1 MYEKWHT
8 TGADTT
14 GVDTVVPFAGP
25 TAGATK
31 ALMMGQSM
39 SSLMRG
45 AYDVYAYKKAYGR
58 SPKYVTPWGPRSMA
72 RKGGRSMAPSNIER
86 YYR

>member
-1 MYEKWHT
+1 MAGFAGT
-8 TGADTT
+8 TGA
-14 GVDTVVPFAGP
+14 G
-25 TAGATK
+25 TK

-39 SSLMRG
+39 NSLLRG

-58 SPKYVTPWGPRSMA
+58 TPKYVTPWGPRSMA
-72 RKGGRSMAPSNIER
+72 RIGGHSIAPRDVTR

>member
-8 TGADTT
+8 TEGADTT
-14 GVDTVVPFAGP
+14 DADTAGFAG
-25 TAGATK
+25 TTGAGTK

-58 SPKYVTPWGPRSMA
+58 TPKYVTPWGPRSMA
-72 RKGGRSMAPSNIER
+72 RKGGRSIAPSNIEK

>member
-1 MYEKWHT
+1 MYLWLIMDVDITE
-8 TGADTT
+8 
-14 GVDTVVPFAGP
+14 GVDMAGFAGAGAIGKAFVPFS
-25 TAGATK
+25 TAT
-31 ALMMGQSM
+31 MI
-39 SSLMRG
+39 RG

-72 RKGGRSMAPSNIER
+72 RIGGRSIAPRDVTR

>member
-1 MYEKWHT
+1 M
-8 TGADTT
+8 DT
-14 GVDTVVPFAGP
+14 DVPFAGP

-31 ALMMGQSM
+31 MMMMGM
-39 SSLMRG
+39 SASTLMRG

-72 RKGGRSMAPSNIER
+72 RKGGVSIAPRDVSK

>member
-1 MYEKWHT
+1 
-8 TGADTT
+8 
-14 GVDTVVPFAGP
+14 
-25 TAGATK
+25 
-31 ALMMGQSM
+31 MMGQSFNGM
-39 SSLMRG
+39 LRG

-72 RKGGRSMAPSNIER
+72 RTGGRSIAPRDLTR